1 MQFDYTSGKWLVGA
15 GSNVEGEWN
24 AYNNYS
30 GQGNMPTMYNTAPK
44 SGGYG
49 SGEDYQWATNAATGV
64 GQYNTGAS
72 SATGGAISGA
82 MNGYQSGGTWGAVI
96 GGIAGYF
103 GGKENEEKADKN
115 SALGLAKYQEEIR
128 QLKMQEQRDAMSN
141 YTADT
146 KQPSYNFG
154 NNLFSGQGTG
164 GLFQP
169 QAATQPVV
177 NPEQNSYGL
186 LRG

>member
-1 MQFDYTSGKWLVGA
+1 MQFDYTSGKWLAGA
-15 GSNVEGEWN
+15 DSDVSGEWN

-44 SGGYG
+44 NNSSGLYGEGNSWAQNAG
-49 SGEDYQWATNAATGV
+49 SGAM
-64 GQYNTGAS
+64 QYNNGAS
-72 SATGGAISGA
+72 TATGGAISGA
-82 MNGYQSGGTWGAVI
+82 MNGYQSGGGWGAAV
-96 GGIAGYF
+96 GAIAGYY
-103 GGKENEEKADKN
+103 GGKENEKN
-115 SALGLAKYQEEIR
+115 NDPLKGAKYQEEIR
-128 QLKMQEQRDAMSN
+128 QRMMQEQRDALSN

-146 KQPSYNFG
+146 KQPAYNFG
-154 NNLFSGQGTG
+154 NNLFNGQGTG